1 MNTPRD
7 PTADDRRRL
16 SGNQLDLSLTRFEY
30 ESYRPKVLWAAPT
43 KPGKVLHVFQLHTR
57 RNQNMKQIR
66 TSFKMIS
73 AMALLALMV
82 GCATTD
88 THTDLLSA
96 AGFKLLPADTP
107 KKQELLKTLTPGK
120 LTLITWKGKQF
131 YVQPDVP
138 NNQAYVGTPAEY
150 QTYQQLRLARQLSND
165 NLMAAQMNQNALMG
179 WGAWGPGFYGG
190 FYGPRWR

>member
-1 MNTPRD
+1 
-7 PTADDRRRL
+7 
-16 SGNQLDLSLTRFEY
+16 
-30 ESYRPKVLWAAPT
+30 
-43 KPGKVLHVFQLHTR
+43 
-57 RNQNMKQIR
+57 MKQIPI
-66 TSFKMIS
+66 SFKIIS
-73 AMALLALMV
+73 VFALLALAV

-131 YVQPDVP
+131 YVQPDAP

-150 QTYQQLRLARQLSND
+150 QTYQQLRLAKQLSND
-165 NLMAAQMNQNALMG
+165 NLMAAQMNQSAMVG
-179 WGAWGPGFYGG
+179 WGAWGPGFSSG
-190 FYGPRWR
+190 FYGARWR

>member
-1 MNTPRD
+1 
-7 PTADDRRRL
+7 
-16 SGNQLDLSLTRFEY
+16 
-30 ESYRPKVLWAAPT
+30 
-43 KPGKVLHVFQLHTR
+43 
-57 RNQNMKQIR
+57 MKQIR
-66 TSFKMIS
+66 VLFKMIS
-73 AMALLALMV
+73 AFALLALAA

-131 YVQPDVP
+131 YVQPDAP

-150 QTYQQLRLARQLSND
+150 QTYQQLRLAKQLSND
-165 NLMAAQMNQNALMG
+165 NLMAAQMNQNAMAP

-190 FYGPRWR
+190 FYGARWL

>member
-1 MNTPRD
+1 NQRQL
-7 PTADDRRRL
+7 RIFSVVLL
-16 SGNQLDLSLTRFEY
+16 SVEIQST
-30 ESYRPKVLWAAPT
+30 T
-43 KPGKVLHVFQLHTR
+43 KTNKI
-57 RNQNMKQIR
+57 MKRIR
-66 TSFKMIS
+66 TSFNTIS
-73 AMALLALMV
+73 VIALLALTV
-82 GCATTD
+82 GCETTSS

-120 LTLITWKGKQF
+120 LSLITWKGKQF

-150 QTYQQLRLARQLSND
+150 QAYQQLRLAQKLSND
-165 NLMAAQMNQNALMG
+165 NLMAAQMNQNAMMG

-190 FYGPRWR
+190 FYGARWR

>member
-1 MNTPRD
+1 MHSEIGLH
-7 PTADDRRRL
+7 RRIGLR
-16 SGNQLDLSLTRFEY
+16 
-30 ESYRPKVLWAAPT
+30 SYRQQPEKSPKVLRKFSSGDEIISKTTANLEGT
-43 KPGKVLHVFQLHTR
+43 NK
-57 RNQNMKQIR
+57 MKQIQVR
-66 TSFKMIS
+66 FKMIS
-73 AMALLALMV
+73 ATVVLALTV
-82 GCATTD
+82 GCATTN

-150 QTYQQLRLARQLSND
+150 QTYQQLRLAQKLSND
-165 NLMAAQMNQNALMG
+165 NLMAAQMNQAAMMG
-179 WGAWGPGFYGG
+179 WGPAWGPGFYGG
-190 FYGPRWR
+190 FYGRGWR